1 MLVET
6 DLPSFKLHLINKFA
20 IIMSKGE
27 YVKKILDAINGKYP
41 KTNVVHFSK
50 SLNEKAYQYSKVCH
64 LFT

>member
-1 MLVET
+1 
-6 DLPSFKLHLINKFA
+6 
-20 IIMSKGE
+20 MSKGE